1 MWRYSAL
8 LLVLALAGC
17 ERYPAGGDVRLHND
31 MVNQPTFRPQ
41 EDPLPLADGAVPK
54 TGIEP
59 PMTREQAIRDLVNP
73 VAATPASIAQGR
85 AFFEIYCQHCHG
97 ASGRGDGPVAAKIS
111 KPADLT
117 AQKYVDAR
125 DGLFYYTIRYG
136 GVIMPSLA
144 EALAPRE
151 RWYVV
156 DYVRKLQ
163 RP

>member
-8 LLVLALAGC
+8 LMVLLLAAC

-31 MVNQPTFRPQ
+31 MVDQPTFRPQ
-41 EDPLPLADGAVPK
+41 KDPLPLAEGSVPK

-59 PMTREQAIRDLVNP
+59 AMSREDAMRALVNP
-73 VAATPASIAQGR
+73 VAATPASIEQGR
-85 AFFEIYCQHCHG
+85 ALYEIYCQHCHG

-117 AQKYVDAR
+117 ALKYVEAR

-151 RWYVV
+151 RWYIVN
-156 DYVRKLQ
+156 YVRKLG